1 MRSINA
7 IYDLTLLQVQI
18 VILIYFLLI
27 AQQINEIYDL
37 IRIERACINSIG
49 QDLDILLRCCFL
61 GSPL

>member
-27 AQQINEIYDL
+27 AQQINEIFDL
-37 IRIERACINSIG
+37 IRSERACINCIIS
-49 QDLDILLRCCFL
+49 FFK
-61 GSPL
+61 